1 MPNITLADKQKA
13 GYNMAM
19 VRFAFIVCMAGTF
32 AAATEVKKPAG
43 PDEKTKIKIVEYMFK
58 TPLDQASPAVVGP
71 FLELD
76 AETLPK
82 GLRAKARAK
91 QLDVR
96 TLFKLHD
103 TKKKGSVIPV
113 LEGCTASSFVKP
125 MKEIPA
131 YQMAGYQEIT
141 EDEEKGVM
149 ERTLCKEVDL
159 GCHFSL
165 IVFTDPDPKIPRR
178 LFMHG
183 NDPMMTMVAATRA
196 KSKASIGGNG
206 YFGIGGVSCMH

>member
-1 MPNITLADKQKA
+1 MKIIHSKLFGLA
-13 GYNMAM
+13 
-19 VRFAFIVCMAGTF
+19 IPISVCLASALF
-32 AAATEVKKPAG
+32 AADVTKPAGPTEAKKPAG

-58 TPLDQASPAVVGP
+58 TPLDKASPSVVGP

-76 AETLPK
+76 VETLPK
-82 GLRAKARAK
+82 NLRAKARAK

-96 TLFKLHD
+96 TLFRLHD
-103 TKKKGSVIPV
+103 TKKKGSVLAV
-113 LEGCTASSFVKP
+113 VEGCTPSSYVKP
-125 MKEIPA
+125 HKEIPA

-141 EDEEKGVM
+141 EDEEKGVE
-149 ERTLCKEVDL
+149 ERTLCREVDL

-165 IVFTDPDPKIPRR
+165 IIFDDAASKKPRR
-178 LFMHG
+178 LFLHG

-196 KSKASIGGNG
+196 NSKASIGGNG

>member
-1 MPNITLADKQKA
+1 MKIIHMRLWGSVIPISLCLVSAL
-13 GYNMAM
+13 
-19 VRFAFIVCMAGTF
+19 I
-32 AAATEVKKPAG
+32 AAEIKKPAG

-103 TKKKGSVIPV
+103 TKKKGSVLPV
-113 LEGCTASSFVKP
+113 VEGCTATSFVKP

-149 ERTLCKEVDL
+149 ERTLCQEVDL

-165 IVFTDPDPKIPRR
+165 TVFTDTNPKIPRR
-178 LFMHG
+178 LFLHG